1 MPNLDATATSAKR
14 LSSGWT
20 PVAIPHDRE
29 LTTLDATRNNG
40 RDDVFV
46 RSEDGPLWV
55 LHGRMP
61 AAEGVKAGDVVSFT
75 PPKLERQ
82 PAGPVVGRVEVVE
95 SEKNTFQDG
104 FKPALRRALTASAV
118 VGAALV
124 PLTVLG
130 GATLGM
136 TLVQSLARL
145 PFVLGV
151 VGLPATGILV
161 GVAALVGV
169 GFATRADRTDAYDK
183 AR

>member
-1 MPNLDATATSAKR
+1 MPSLNPTTSPARPLTA
-14 LSSGWT
+14 GWT
-20 PVAIPHDRE
+20 PVAVPHDRE
-29 LTTLDATRNNG
+29 LTILDATRRNG

-46 RSEDGPLWV
+46 RSDGGPLWV
-55 LHGRMP
+55 LHGRRP
-61 AAEGVKAGDVVSFT
+61 AADGVKAGDVVSFA

-82 PAGPVVGRVEVVE
+82 PAGPIVGRVEVVE

-104 FKPALRRALTASAV
+104 FKPALKRALTASAV
-118 VGAALV
+118 VGVALV

-130 GATLGM
+130 GAMTGM

-151 VGLPATGILV
+151 VGLPATAVFV
-161 GVAALVGV
+161 GVAALVGA
-169 GFATRADRTDAYDK
+169 GYAARADRTDAYDK